1 LSTLLALLEGG
12 DIERTDGDVDRV
24 EEGTLTAMESFV
36 AIELVEPGPV
46 LNAKAAR
53 RGRGAAG
60 VALLAAAAGE
70 EFMLMR
76 AAS

>member
-1 LSTLLALLEGG
+1 MLLATLEGE
-12 DIERTDGDVDRV
+12 DVERTDGEVDRV
-24 EEGTLTAMESFV
+24 EEGTFTAMESFV
-36 AIELVEPGPV
+36 VTELLEPGPV
-46 LNAKAAR
+46 RNAKAAR

-70 EFMLMR
+70 AFGLIR